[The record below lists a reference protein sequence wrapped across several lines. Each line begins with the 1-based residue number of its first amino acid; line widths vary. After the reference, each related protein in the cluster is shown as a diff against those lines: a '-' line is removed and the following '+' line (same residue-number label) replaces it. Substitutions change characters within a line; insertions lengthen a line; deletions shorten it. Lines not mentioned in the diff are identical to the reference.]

1 MLEQL
6 TALAEDPILG
16 LSQAFAADN
25 NPLKVDLGIGIYR
38 NEQGETPIMS
48 AVQEAQTLW
57 HQSEQSKSYLPA
69 GGISGFNS
77 GIAELLLGRE
87 HEAIQAQRIACV
99 QTPGGCGANRL
110 AAELAQRCKPNTK
123 IWLPTPSWLNHFPL
137 LGGAGLAIE
146 EYTYYDKVNCTV
158 DFASMMA
165 TLENAQPGDLL
176 LLHGCCHNPTGADL
190 SRKQWQVLATK
201 CKQCKLTP
209 FVDIA
214 YQGLADGLDDDAWGV
229 RHLVEELDE
238 VFLAYSCSKNFG
250 LYRERVGAV
259 LIATA
264 NRRQAEICRSQL
276 IGIAREI
283 YSMPPSHGAAVVDII
298 LHDPVL
304 QVSWRNEL
312 NQMRDRIKHLR
323 ETFYRQTKTAGM
335 GERFAFITRE
345 NGLFSALGL
354 TPEQVNQLKNK
365 YSIYMVNSS
374 RINIAGLNQRNID
387 YVVEALN
394 GL

>member
-48 AVQEAQTLW
+48 AVQEAQKLW

-69 GGISGFNS
+69 EGISGFNS

-146 EYTYYDKVNCTV
+146 EYPYYDKVNCTV

-201 CKQCKLTP
+201 CKKCKLTP

-276 IGIAREI
+276 ISIAREI